1 MLFDKFQTM
10 ADFQAELAERNVEPF
25 GAVTEKILSATEG
38 VVQGR
43 KVILAGTNN
52 YLGLSYDPRCIKAA
66 QDAAARWGT
75 GTTGSRLANGS
86 FAEHQAL
93 ETEIAQF
100 YGVDHA
106 IVFSTGYAATMG
118 MCATLAG
125 PGDVILLD
133 ADSHA
138 SIYSGVKQ
146 SGAEVIRFK
155 HNNPEDLAKRM
166 RRLGDR
172 ADQALIIAEGIYSML
187 GDVAPLQEIAAVKR
201 EYGGYLFLDEA
212 HSMGVLGATGRGAAQ
227 AAGVEADVDFF
238 AGTFSKSLGA
248 IGGFCVSRH
257 RGTGSDPF
265 LHQRLYVY
273 RLLLA
278 LHHRF
283 HARGAAHYRRGAAA
297 ARKAVGQRQ
306 PSLPGAQIP
315 GPAGGPHRQPGG
327 GGGNG
332 GPLAHYRLLE
342 GLDGSGG
349 LRQPG
354 DSTGVTLDQFPA
366 AQQRQRS
373 PFQRA
378 DRYDY
383 RRLCRSHHRRSHH
396 CGHGPL
402 MDKIIITGNGPL
414 RGEVRVAGAKNA
426 ALPIIAAA
434 LLSPEPLRISNI
446 PDVRD
451 IKTVLQLMELLGA
464 QCAAFRHRTGD
475 RQQQGALGACAL

>member
-10 ADFQAELAERNVEPF
+10 ADFQAELAARNVEPF

-227 AAGVEADVDFF
+227 AAGIEADVDFF

-257 RGTGSDPF
+257 AE
-265 LHQRLYVY
+265 LE
-273 RLLLA
+273 A
-278 LHHRF
+278 IRF
-283 HARGAAHYRRGAAA
+283 CINAYMFTASSS
-297 ARKAVGQRQ
+297 
-306 PSLPGAQIP
+306 PSIIA
-315 GPAGGPHRQPGG
+315 
-327 GGGNG
+327 
-332 GPLAHYRLLE
+332 
-342 GLDGSGG
+342 
-349 LRQPG
+349 
-354 DSTGVTLDQFPA
+354 ST
-366 AQQRQRS
+366 R
-373 PFQRA
+373 
-378 DRYDY
+378 
-383 RRLCRSHHRRSHH
+383 
-396 CGHGPL
+396 
-402 MDKIIITGNGPL
+402 
-414 RGEVRVAGAKNA
+414 A
-426 ALPIIAAA
+426 ALRIIAAEPQLREKLWDNA
-434 LLSPEPLRISNI
+434 NRLYHGLKSLGLPVGPSASPVVAVEMVDRSLTI
-446 PDVRD
+446 DCW
-451 IKTVLQLMELLGA
+451 KALMEAGVYVNLVIPPASPSTNFLLRNSVSAAHSSA
-464 QCAAFRHRTGD
+464 QIDTIIAAYAGLITAGLITVATAH
-475 RQQQGALGACAL
+475 